1 MNEKNKNIAYIRVS
15 SQGQNTER
23 QLSDV
28 GIEFDYIYEEKA
40 SGKDTDREQLKLML
54 HYARSGDT
62 VYVHS
67 IDRLGRSL
75 VDLKNIVT
83 ELNDKG
89 VTVKFHKEN
98 LEFVSGTTN
107 SVHTLMFDMLAAFA
121 EFERSIIKERQR
133 EGIEK
138 AKAKGVYKKDK
149 RKKVDYAELTK
160 AIESGLSY
168 RQVAEKFNVGVGT
181 VDRAVKAHKKAA
193 QTEVTEV

>member
-1 MNEKNKNIAYIRVS
+1 MTTGDNYAYIRVS

-23 QLSDV
+23 QLSDT
-28 GIEFDYIYEEKA
+28 GIKFRRTFKDEA
-40 SGKDTDREQLKLML
+40 SGKNIDREGLTDMIEFVQE
-54 HYARSGDT
+54 GDT
-62 VYVHS
+62 VHVHS

-83 ELNDKG
+83 ELNEKG
-89 VTVKFHKEN
+89 VSVKFHKEN
-98 LEFVSGTTN
+98 LEFSAGTSN
-107 SVHTLMFDMLAAFA
+107 PIHTLMFNMLASFA
-121 EFERSIIKERQR
+121 EFERSIIKDRQR

-149 RKKVDYAELTK
+149 RKKVDYAELIK

-181 VDRAVKAHKKAA
+181 VDRAVKAHKKAIQA
-193 QTEVTEV
+193 EVKEV

>member
-62 VYVHS
+62 VWVHS

-83 ELNDKG
+83 ELNEKG
-89 VTVKFHKEN
+89 VSVKFHKEN
-98 LEFVSGTTN
+98 LEFSAGTSN
-107 SVHTLMFDMLAAFA
+107 PIHTLMFNMLASFA
-121 EFERSIIKERQR
+121 EFERQIIKDRQR

-138 AKAKGVYKKDK
+138 AKAKGVYNKDK
-149 RKKVDYAELTK
+149 RKKVDYAELNA
-160 AIESGLSY
+160 AIESGMSY
-168 RQVAEKFNVGVGT
+168 RTVAKQFGVGVGT
-181 VDRAVKAHKKAA
+181 VDRAVKAYKAVEPIIMTA
-193 QTEVTEV
+193 